1 MALVRCPQCGRVG
14 DGICCFAC
22 GYEWPSEDTN
32 TSTNTPNSTTDNAAG
47 LHERVS
53 LDAATS
59 SNTTNTPEFSLDAEI
74 DAVDANLAA
83 PQLDPNS
90 ATAGQG
96 KWFGAALAALGAPSP
111 APSAAPSIVSGA
123 PIMDAPSSLSSLS
136 VAASASAGF
145 SSLPTLT
152 ADTHHNAPLGDAGNQ
167 NAVVESAR
175 AMELAEEDFDVP
187 DLAAPNSTPTAQ
199 DPLDADMQLP
209 PSFNLDD
216 WDLFSDTVAQS
227 QEEVLGAATLPS
239 SASPSYEAAHATP
252 SSGDISVDLSDDA
265 SSSLGFDGA
274 SSIDQGSI
282 NTGETAGNHAGL
294 DVSTAPIWGTPF
306 VSTQVVPSSVDAAA
320 PPAADIADEFSTDFA
335 ADFMDDAAL
344 AEALS
349 SVNPQHNAEHAA
361 VLGDLSDVT
370 GAHAVPT
377 SDLSALEREIEAV
390 DASLSGLSAYS
401 AVVPALDE
409 PVSPAVDIAVGEL
422 PDDLFSS
429 AAEEQAADAAVLA
442 AMQTQTPQW
451 APPPVLDEDVMD
463 AAILAEAGSIP
474 DGAPLAVPSSSIEGL
489 PLTAPPASLDDEWPV
504 DDGMNLAASQEGAP
518 IPSVDHDST
527 HLPTSM
533 MWATPAAPMPS
544 SPPAAAPIPTPSSP
558 PVGLAAP
565 THMPTQLFAAA
576 PVMSLEEDNFK
587 VLPTRF
593 VAAAVPTLTPPPRQ
607 AVDENTLATV
617 APAPTVAS
625 APAFAAAPP
634 PMLTPPPMQAVKS
647 APTSPS
653 LASLGNPFGA
663 PLAAAPPPMLTP
675 PPMQAVKSV
684 PPPTPSLP
692 SIDAMNFNGAGLAP
706 SARRDIFGFGI
717 APTAADVAV
726 RAQGIALGAAA
737 RGTDRNFLVDFGF
750 NPSALAPASV
760 MPHGDMSG
768 VGIPPLPSEAPLDP
782 WDGVERWETPA
793 ADLST
798 SGSLSTRLGML
809 AEEFENNN
817 DLGKAA
823 LLYEAQAALRE
834 RGL

>member
-22 GYEWPSEDTN
+22 GYEWPSEDAN
-32 TSTNTPNSTTDNAAG
+32 TSIHTPNSTTDNAAG

-59 SNTTNTPEFSLDAEI
+59 GNTTNTPEFSLDAEI
-74 DAVDANLAA
+74 DAADTDLVT

-96 KWFGAALAALGAPSP
+96 KWFGAALAALGAPALS
-111 APSAAPSIVSGA
+111 PSAAPSIVSGA
-123 PIMDAPSSLSSLS
+123 PVMDAPSSSSSLS
-136 VAASASAGF
+136 ATASASALF

-152 ADTHHNAPLGDAGNQ
+152 ADASHQNAPA
-167 NAVVESAR
+167 EPAR

-187 DLAAPNSTPTAQ
+187 DLATPNNTSTMQ

-216 WDLFSDTVAQS
+216 WDLFSDTVAQP

-239 SASPSYEAAHATP
+239 SSSPAYETAHAQP
-252 SSGDISVDLSDDA
+252 SSGDISVDIAEDPLSLVSQNSQA
-265 SSSLGFDGA
+265 SA
-274 SSIDQGSI
+274 VAEHH
-282 NTGETAGNHAGL
+282 TGI
-294 DVSTAPIWGTPF
+294 DVSTAPVWGMPF
-306 VSTQVVPSSVDAAA
+306 VSTQVDAASSIATPA
-320 PPAADIADEFSTDFA
+320 PASAPNVAAAADEFATDFA
-335 ADFMDDAAL
+335 ADFMDGAAL
-344 AEALS
+344 DEVLS
-349 SVNPQHNAEHAA
+349 SGEANSHVGNTAI
-361 VLGDLSDVT
+361 LGDLSDVT

-377 SDLSALEREIEAV
+377 SDLSALEREIDAV
-390 DASLSGLSAYS
+390 DASLSAYAHAVSALGGSNAQS
-401 AVVPALDE
+401 AE
-409 PVSPAVDIAVGEL
+409 AVAGVAGIAAGEL

-442 AMQTQTPQW
+442 AIQIQTPQW

-463 AAILAEAGSIP
+463 AAILAEVSSIP
-474 DGAPLAVPSSSIEGL
+474 DGAPLAVPSSSIEGI

-518 IPSVDHDST
+518 IPAVDHDST

-533 MWATPAAPMPS
+533 MWATPAAPMPPTS
-544 SPPAAAPIPTPSSP
+544 PAAAPIPTPSSP
-558 PVGLAAP
+558 PVGLTAP

-607 AVDENTLATV
+607 AVDESALAAV
-617 APAPTVAS
+617 APAPAVAS

-647 APTSPS
+647 APSSPS
-653 LASLGNPFGA
+653 PSSLGNPFAA

-692 SIDAMNFNGAGLAP
+692 SIDAMNFSGAGLAP
-706 SARRDIFGFGI
+706 SARRDIFGFGM

-750 NPSALAPASV
+750 NPSALAPASA

-793 ADLST
+793 TDLST